1 MHIWGVDTMPFTARG
16 ESETDAAAAR
26 LARQAATALAGE
38 LAARGLSRSD
48 LAKLMGISAGR
59 VSQILSGDANLTV
72 RSLASA
78 AAAMGA
84 CVEIR
89 FTEPPPAG
97 QGGAPSLRADG
108 DGSSS
113 LRSGVVPSRF

>member
-1 MHIWGVDTMPFTARG
+1 MARG
-16 ESETDAAAAR
+16 ESETDAAAAK

-48 LAKLMGISAGR
+48 LARLMGVSPGR

-72 RSLASA
+72 RSLAGA

-84 CVEIR
+84 RVEIR
-89 FTEPPPAG
+89 FTDTPRPQSARRSDETG
-97 QGGAPSLRADG
+97 G
-108 DGSSS
+108 DGASS
-113 LRSGVVPSRF
+113 LRGGVVRSRL

>member
-1 MHIWGVDTMPFTARG
+1 MPIWGVDTMPFMARG

-38 LAARGLSRSD
+38 LAARGLSRAD
-48 LAKLMGISAGR
+48 LARLMGVSPGR

-72 RSLASA
+72 RSLAGA
-78 AAAMGA
+78 AAALGA

-89 FTEPPPAG
+89 FTEPPRP
-97 QGGAPSLRADG
+97 QDAPRSSETGG
-108 DGSSS
+108 DGTSS
-113 LRSGVVPSRF
+113 LRGGVVRSRL